1 MGHFKGSA
9 AGRPL
14 RKPHS
19 NQGSPARYRVWA
31 PGLHA
36 VGEPSM
42 GSVTGDSGPARPP
55 ETRRPGVPYFD
66 GLPNAGWYLS
76 LAVFLAV
83 PPVVNTL
90 ATGLD

>member
-31 PGLHA
+31 PGPQGRGTWKPA
-36 VGEPSM
+36 I
-42 GSVTGDSGPARPP
+42 SG
-55 ETRRPGVPYFD
+55 RRSSVPYFN
-66 GLPNAGWYLS
+66 GLPNAGRDLPV
-76 LAVFLAV
+76 AVFPVV
-83 PPVVNTL
+83 PKVVNTL